1 VLVQLEEFLYQQQL
15 TRDWSPS
22 PSRTGPVQGE
32 GSLGFQHLWSVL
44 SFLFCIT
51 ESVDNLSHSTD
62 NLTQRWVDSAT
73 TNTNYTAALHYR
85 DRTLI
90 SSCGMTWHGRDQ
102 SDAEA
107 SDQRSTI
114 TNEAEFGHGFCF
126 AGCVL
131 LHILVQR
138 CDAIRYVKTY
148 SLYVC
153 MYVCRD
159 SVRPLS

>member
-1 VLVQLEEFLYQQQL
+1 MLVQLEEFLYQQQL

-22 PSRTGPVQGE
+22 PSSRTGPVQGE

-90 SSCGMTWHGRDQ
+90 SSHLVAWRGMAGTRATPRHRTSAAPSPTRRSSATASASRVAFSCTFWYSDVMQ
-102 SDAEA
+102 SD
-107 SDQRSTI
+107 I
-114 TNEAEFGHGFCF
+114 
-126 AGCVL
+126 
-131 LHILVQR
+131 
-138 CDAIRYVKTY
+138 
-148 SLYVC
+148 
-153 MYVCRD
+153 
-159 SVRPLS
+159 